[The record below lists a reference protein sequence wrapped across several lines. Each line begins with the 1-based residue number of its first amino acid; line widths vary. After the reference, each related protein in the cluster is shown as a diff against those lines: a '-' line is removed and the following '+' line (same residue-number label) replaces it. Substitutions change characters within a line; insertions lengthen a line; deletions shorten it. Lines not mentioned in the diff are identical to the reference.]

1 MKLLQSLT
9 LGAAALLALGATG
22 CNDSK
27 TYAELLDE
35 EASYINSYLAN
46 QKVSY
51 EQPVDSNFKYQVG
64 PDAPYYRLDEDGNLY
79 MQVLNPGTPGNM
91 AKYDDLIY
99 FRFTR
104 YDLRYYLPESKKFTM
119 QYGNETDMGIVN
131 PSFRFQNFML
141 EDTSKWGIGI
151 QYPLT
156 LLPVDA
162 EVNLIVKSAWG
173 FTQEEADVVP
183 YVYHM
188 RYYRPKI

>member
-79 MQVLNPGTPGNM
+79 MQVLNPGTKGNM
-91 AKYDDLIY
+91 AKYDDLLY

-104 YDLRYYLPESKKFTM
+104 YDLRSYSPSTGKFAQ
-119 QYGNETDMGIVN
+119 QYGNENDMGITIT
-131 PSFRFQNFML
+131 SFRFQNFQL
-141 EDTSKWGIGI
+141 KDSSKWGIGI
-151 QYPLT
+151 QYPLL

-162 EVNLIVKSAWG
+162 EVNLIVKSSWG
-173 FTQEEADVVP
+173 FTDEEASVIP
-183 YVYHM
+183 YVYHL